1 MVPWLFLAVGLV
13 LGTALGAGILHARS
27 SSRLAVSEAA
37 AGELRR
43 QLEQIGAES
52 SDLKAKLEEE
62 QRARVQAE
70 TLLQSEREKL
80 QEEQN
85 QFDEARARLS
95 ETFQGLAGEA
105 LKSNNQ
111 AFLELATQT
120 LETLRA
126 QGAGDLDQR
135 KEAIQALVTPL
146 SESLKT
152 YAQCV
157 HDMERRREAAYGDLK
172 GLLTAVQATQENLQ
186 HETSNLV
193 TALRRTSVRARW
205 GELTLRRVV
214 ELAGMVEHCDFEQQP
229 AVGGQERQ
237 VRPDMIIR
245 MPGGLIVPVDSK
257 APLDAYLDA
266 LQATSEEQR
275 KEHLRR
281 YAGHVRGHV
290 AKLAAKSYE
299 EQFAS
304 APAFTVLFIPGE
316 AFFSAAAEAD
326 PGLIEYAVESRILIA
341 TPMTL
346 VALLKAV
353 AYGWRQE
360 KLAESAREISGLG
373 KQVYERASV
382 LWDHLESLRGALT
395 GAVNAFN
402 KAVGS
407 FETRL
412 LPGIRRFRDLGATA
426 AEPIPPL
433 EVVEPTPRLL
443 GALPEAGKADG
454 ENGSQ
459 G

>member
-1 MVPWLFLAVGLV
+1 
-13 LGTALGAGILHARS
+13 
-27 SSRLAVSEAA
+27 
-37 AGELRR
+37 
-43 QLEQIGAES
+43 
-52 SDLKAKLEEE
+52 
-62 QRARVQAE
+62 
-70 TLLQSEREKL
+70 
-80 QEEQN
+80 
-85 QFDEARARLS
+85 
-95 ETFQGLAGEA
+95 
-105 LKSNNQ
+105 
-111 AFLELATQT
+111 
-120 LETLRA
+120 
-126 QGAGDLDQR
+126 
-135 KEAIQALVTPL
+135 
-146 SESLKT
+146 
-152 YAQCV
+152 
-157 HDMERRREAAYGDLK
+157 MERRREAAYGDLK

-214 ELAGMVEHCDFEQQP
+214 ELAGMVEHCDFEEQP
-229 AVGGQERQ
+229 TVGERETQ

-275 KEHLRR
+275 KERLRR

-299 EQFAS
+299 ERFAS

-326 PGLIEYAVESRILIA
+326 PGLIESAVESRVLIA
-341 TPMTL
+341 TPVTL

-360 KLAESAREISGLG
+360 KLAENAREISSLG
-373 KQVYERASV
+373 KQVYERVSI
-382 LWDHLESLRGALT
+382 LWGHLDNLGKALT
-395 GAVNAFN
+395 AAVNTFN

-412 LPGIRRFRDLGATA
+412 LPGIRRFRDLGATLRN
-426 AEPIPPL
+426 PSLRWTLSSPL
-433 EVVEPTPRLL
+433 PLCSGLCPK
-443 GALPEAGKADG
+443 PEKLTMKMEAKSDG
-454 ENGSQ
+454 PDLVQIKHRGTSP
-459 G
+459 

>member
-1 MVPWLFLAVGLV
+1 
-13 LGTALGAGILHARS
+13 
-27 SSRLAVSEAA
+27 SRLAVSEAA

-85 QFDEARARLS
+85 QFDESRARLS

-126 QGAGDLDQR
+126 QGVGDLDQR

-172 GLLTAVQATQENLQ
+172 GLLTTVQATQENLQ

-229 AVGGQERQ
+229 AVGERERLL
-237 VRPDMIIR
+237 RPDMTIR

-316 AFFSAAAEAD
+316 GLLQRRRRSRSGPDRICGRE
-326 PGLIEYAVESRILIA
+326 PGLDCHAGDLS
-341 TPMTL
+341 
-346 VALLKAV
+346 
-353 AYGWRQE
+353 G
-360 KLAESAREISGLG
+360 SAQSGG
-373 KQVYERASV
+373 
-382 LWDHLESLRGALT
+382 LRL
-395 GAVNAFN
+395 
-402 KAVGS
+402 
-407 FETRL
+407 
-412 LPGIRRFRDLGATA
+412 
-426 AEPIPPL
+426 
-433 EVVEPTPRLL
+433 
-443 GALPEAGKADG
+443 
-454 ENGSQ
+454 
-459 G
+459 

>member
-13 LGTALGAGILHARS
+13 LGTALGAGILHARF

-126 QGAGDLDQR
+126 QGVGDLDQR
-135 KEAIQALVTPL
+135 KEAIQALIAPL

-172 GLLTAVQATQENLQ
+172 GLLTTVQATQENLQ

-229 AVGGQERQ
+229 AVGERERL
-237 VRPDMIIR
+237 VRPDMTIR

-266 LQATSEEQR
+266 LQATSEDQR
-275 KEHLRR
+275 REHLRR

-290 AKLAAKSYE
+290 AKLAAKAYE

-304 APAFTVLFIPGE
+304 APAFTVLFIPCE

-341 TPMTL
+341 TPVTL

-360 KLAESAREISGLG
+360 KLAQSAREISNLG

-382 LWDHLESLRGALT
+382 LWDHLDSLR
-395 GAVNAFN
+395 
-402 KAVGS
+402 
-407 FETRL
+407 ER
-412 LPGIRRFRDLGATA
+412 
-426 AEPIPPL
+426 
-433 EVVEPTPRLL
+433 
-443 GALPEAGKADG
+443 
-454 ENGSQ
+454 
-459 G
+459 